1 MINDTLNKFYNLNKE
16 IENIIKIKNDL
27 TADEKNV
34 LIDTMYETRNI
45 IISAIR
51 EIDEDYVEYDE
62 KNDVNSE
69 IFIDE
74 DVDVESIGD
83 D

>member
-1 MINDTLNKFYNLNKE
+1 MIQDTLNKFYNLNKD
-16 IENIIKIKNDL
+16 IEKIIKNKNEL
-27 TADEKNV
+27 THDEKNL

-45 IISAIR
+45 IISSIR

-62 KNDVNSE
+62 KHEEDS
-69 IFIDE
+69 IFID
-74 DVDVESIGD
+74 DDIDIESIGD